1 MNQPKDRRLAPRY
14 AVAVE
19 VTLESEHNFFTGLT
33 QDLSSGGLFVAT
45 ISRPPL
51 GERVRVRITLPTS
64 PTPLDILTVV
74 RWVRTRDV
82 PGGGGKAGVGLLF
95 LELSPQ
101 AQQAIESFLAQRE
114 SLFVD
119 VD

>member
-1 MNQPKDRRLAPRY
+1 MEPPKNRRLAPRY

-33 QDLSSGGLFVAT
+33 QDLSAGGVFVAT
-45 ISRPPL
+45 NSRPVI
-51 GERVRVRITLPTS
+51 GERVQVRITLPTS

-74 RWVRTRDV
+74 RWVRMRDL

-95 LELSPQ
+95 VELSPE
-101 AQQAIESFLAQRE
+101 ARRAIEAFLTQRE